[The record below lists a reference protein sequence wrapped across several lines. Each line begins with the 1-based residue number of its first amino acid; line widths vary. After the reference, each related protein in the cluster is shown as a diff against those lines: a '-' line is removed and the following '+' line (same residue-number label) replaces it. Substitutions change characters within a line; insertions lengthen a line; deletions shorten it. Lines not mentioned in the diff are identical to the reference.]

1 MNNDENKNNQTPD
14 PSRAVEP
21 ETNNGLEKCE
31 KEKAEYLSGWQRA
44 KADFINYKKEEI
56 KRLEEI
62 AKYGN
67 EDLIKDLITVL
78 DNFDLGLLAMESMRP
93 APTLQSESRPSGV
106 GIEKG
111 IYMIRTQ
118 IEDIL
123 KQRGL
128 EKIPIKIGEAFDPG
142 IAEAIA
148 EAESSHPPG
157 SIIEEIEPG
166 YKLYDKILRPA
177 RVRIAKTK

>member
-1 MNNDENKNNQTPD
+1 MNNDENKSNQTPD
-14 PSRAVEP
+14 LSRAVEP

-78 DNFDLGLLAMESMRP
+78 DNFDLGLRALEKAGP
-93 APTLQSESRPSGV
+93 V
-106 GIEKG
+106 EKG

-177 RVRIAKTK
+177 RVKIAKIK